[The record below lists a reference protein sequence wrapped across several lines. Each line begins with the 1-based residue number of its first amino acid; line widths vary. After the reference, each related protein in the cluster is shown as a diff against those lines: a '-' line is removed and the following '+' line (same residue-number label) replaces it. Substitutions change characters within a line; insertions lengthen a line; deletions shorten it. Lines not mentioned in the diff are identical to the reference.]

1 MSSDGYFEDDIDSA
15 LLNELDAIE
24 AAHFSPSKD
33 NRPRAPLTRTS
44 SGSDF
49 FDDSTFDIDEAEL
62 QRLDIFIEDSYQG
75 KVAPIA
81 GPSRTTSNASTRGM
95 LQTTLFGDVLQPG
108 PSSGRAKAISSSS
121 SSSSTKHAAPKT
133 SQFGQQA
140 PKTKVWDRTAFA
152 KSGWKRPAPDKGK
165 GKGSFGDDDDDN
177 EEEFDNEDDE
187 EMEFE
192 QFPAPFISLGP
203 PPPMRLVPDLLEA
216 KHWLYPL
223 NQPKREYQFNIV
235 KHSLFENTL
244 VALPTGLGKTFVAG
258 VVMLNCGSILYLTS
272 VLDLYS
278 VLIICRISL

>member
-24 AAHFSPSKD
+24 AVHFSPSKD
-33 NRPRAPLTRTS
+33 KQPRAPPLTRAS
-44 SGSDF
+44 SGSDL
-49 FDDSTFDIDEAEL
+49 FDDSTFDVDEAEL
-62 QRLDIFIEDSYQG
+62 QRLDLFIENSYQG

-81 GPSRTTSNASTRGM
+81 GPSKTTSNTSVRGT
-95 LQTTLFGDVLQPG
+95 LQTTLFGDVLQPRL
-108 PSSGRAKAISSSS
+108 SSGRANTISST
-121 SSSSTKHAAPKT
+121 SSSTRHAAPKR

-152 KSGWKRPAPDKGK
+152 KSGWKKPAPDKGK
-165 GKGSFGDDDDDN
+165 GKGSFGYGNDDSG
-177 EEEFDNEDDE
+177 EEFDNGDDE

-192 QFPAPFISLGP
+192 QFPAPFVSLGP

-223 NQPKREYQFNIV
+223 NQPKRDYQFNIV
-235 KHSLFENTL
+235 KNSLFENTL

-258 VVMLNCGSILYLTS
+258 VVMLNCGPILYLTF
-272 VLDLYS
+272 VLDLYF
-278 VLIICRISL
+278 VLIICCISL